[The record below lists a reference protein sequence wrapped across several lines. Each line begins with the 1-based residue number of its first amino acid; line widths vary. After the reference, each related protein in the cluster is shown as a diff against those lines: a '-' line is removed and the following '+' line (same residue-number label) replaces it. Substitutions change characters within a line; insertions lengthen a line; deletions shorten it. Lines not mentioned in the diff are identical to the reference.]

1 MFKTLKISVGL
12 VISVSMAILATSIA
26 IVNKL
31 EHSESVMTVVADNTA
46 ALSNSLALQLSILMQ
61 KIQVIM
67 RYFLLY
73 SNRLKNTHI
82 FLVQPF
88 TIMIIGLSRQYNPSN
103 H

>member
-61 KIQVIM
+61 K
-67 RYFLLY
+67 
-73 SNRLKNTHI
+73 
-82 FLVQPF
+82 
-88 TIMIIGLSRQYNPSN
+88 NPGN
-103 H
+103 KF